1 MPAPEAEAHGRALQQ
16 AAFRDLHAAR
26 LHGFCLLVSLGDRAA
41 AASAA
46 GEAMVRALPHLGELR
61 HPERAAAWL
70 RSAAL
75 ASLAFGRPREPEAG
89 RRETLR
95 SLGMT
100 DAAFDGMA
108 GMDVRERAAFVA
120 AAVERFEPL
129 DVETILR
136 TDAGT
141 ARRLVDRARRR
152 YLAAAGTAIGR
163 EPLAGDAQPDA
174 PPGSLT
180 RHIEA
185 LAEAALGGTW
195 SAR

>member
-1 MPAPEAEAHGRALQQ
+1 MARA
-16 AAFRDLHAAR
+16 
-26 LHGFCLLVSLGDRAA
+26 VSRLGD
-41 AASAA
+41 
-46 GEAMVRALPHLGELR
+46 LR
-61 HPERAAAWL
+61 HPERAGAWL

-75 ASLAFGRPREPEAG
+75 ASLVSGRPRESEAV

-95 SLGMT
+95 ALGVT

-108 GMDVRERAAFVA
+108 GMDVRERGAFVA
-120 AAVERFEPL
+120 AIVERFEPL

-136 TDAGT
+136 SDPRTS
-141 ARRLVDRARRR
+141 RRLVDRARRH
-152 YLAAAGTAIGR
+152 YLVAAGSAIGR
-163 EPLAGDAQPDA
+163 EPRLGDASPDA
-174 PPGSLT
+174 PPGGLT

>member
-1 MPAPEAEAHGRALQQ
+1 MHGRALQQ

-26 LHGFCLLVSLGDRAA
+26 LHGFCLVVSLGDRGA

-46 GEAMVRALPHLGELR
+46 GGAMARAVPHLGDLR

-75 ASLAFGRPREPEAG
+75 ADLASSRAREPEAA

-95 SLGMT
+95 SLGVT
-100 DAAFDGMA
+100 DAAFDGLA
-108 GMDVRERAAFVA
+108 GMGVRERAALVA
-120 AAVERFEPL
+120 AAVERLEPL

-136 TDAGT
+136 SDAGT
-141 ARRLVDRARRR
+141 TRRLVERARRH

-163 EPLAGDAQPDA
+163 EHGDGTQDA
-174 PPGSLT
+174 PPGGLT

-185 LAEAALGGTW
+185 LADAALGGTW